1 MQRIIGY
8 GMIVIAITCW
18 GLVGPL
24 GRFGVEAGLSP
35 LEVAFWRASIGGL
48 FFVVQGACSGLWR
61 LETRQRVIISA
72 FGIPG
77 IAFLFLSYQIGI
89 QHSGA
94 ALSAVLNNTAPIWV
108 ALWSYLFFKES
119 MTIIKIG
126 SVLMGIAGAILVSV
140 SGGGLGG
147 EPSLVGIAAGIASG
161 FFYSLHYP
169 FGKKYLTNIS
179 PVTLYMHILPVGA
192 LFLFPF
198 VTFSPKSLQVW
209 MSLIGLG
216 FLSSWVAY
224 RCFCEALKR
233 LEATRVAIMA
243 PVEPFIAAFFAY
255 MWWGEQFST
264 LGWIGAGLVVLAVLL
279 SIKRSKAELCK
290 AEFCKAEPKEAAVV
304 KEN

>member
-1 MQRIIGY
+1 MARQRIIGY

-35 LEVAFWRASIGGL
+35 LEVAFWRAAIGG
-48 FFVVQGACSGLWR
+48 FFFLIQGAATGLWKI
-61 LETRQRVIISA
+61 ETRERIIISA

-77 IAFLFLSYQIGI
+77 IACLFLSYQIGI
-89 QHSGA
+89 QYSGA
-94 ALSAVLNNTAPIWV
+94 SLSAVLNNTAPIWV

-119 MTIIKIG
+119 MTSLKII
-126 SVLMGIAGAILVSV
+126 SVLMGITGAILVSV
-140 SGGGLGG
+140 TGGGLGG
-147 EPSLVGIAAGIASG
+147 APSLIGISAGVASG

-169 FGKKYLTNIS
+169 FAKKYLTNIS

-192 LFLFPF
+192 LFLLPF

-233 LEATRVAIMA
+233 LEATRVAILA
-243 PVEPFIAAFFAY
+243 PVEPFISAFFAY
-255 MWWGEQFST
+255 IWWGENFSS
-264 LGWIGAGLVVLAVLL
+264 LGWVGAGLVVLAVLL
-279 SIKRSKAELCK
+279 SIRRSK
-290 AEFCKAEPKEAAVV
+290 KEVE
-304 KEN
+304 KENEEVLEASL